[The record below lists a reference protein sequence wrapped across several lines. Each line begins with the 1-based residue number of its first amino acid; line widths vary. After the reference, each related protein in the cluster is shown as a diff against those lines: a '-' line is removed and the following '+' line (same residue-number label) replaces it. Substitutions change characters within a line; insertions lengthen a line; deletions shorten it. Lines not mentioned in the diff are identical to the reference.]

1 MEARSL
7 QKRKELNQLLK
18 AKYAEQADGQ
28 MVMVQAG
35 IVFFVSITAVG
46 IVGILRGGG
55 DTRFALGID
64 LCSLWLVALPAGLLS
79 AFVFKL
85 PVLLVYASIKLDEPV
100 KMIVIFWRLRNR
112 NWMKNVTRNRE
123 PEPPM
128 VLEEGM
134 I

>member
-1 MEARSL
+1 M
-7 QKRKELNQLLK
+7 
-18 AKYAEQADGQ
+18 
-28 MVMVQAG
+28 
-35 IVFFVSITAVG
+35 
-46 IVGILRGGG
+46 
-55 DTRFALGID
+55 
-64 LCSLWLVALPAGLLS
+64 ALPAGLLS